1 MNRSTIFST
10 VVVALAALASA
21 GTSWA
26 QDEQSATP
34 DLIPEIKGLNVENA
48 PLTGAVHMDRGEF
61 AHGSI
66 LLTAQDL
73 SMQHN
78 ATLHALS
85 HGKVGE
91 ASEWHNPASGNS
103 GVITPTHDYMVGH
116 TPCRN
121 LTVNVKAH
129 DLNLTTPFVGCK
141 QNGGIWTIRP

>member
-1 MNRSTIFST
+1 MNRSMIIPM
-10 VVVALAALASA
+10 VVVTVAALASA
-21 GTSWA
+21 GSAWA
-26 QDEQSATP
+26 QDEQSTTTG
-34 DLIPEIKGLNVENA
+34 LIPEIKGLNVEDA

-66 LLTAQDL
+66 LLTSQDVK
-73 SMQHN
+73 MQHN

-85 HGKVGE
+85 YGKAGE
-91 ASEWHNPASGNS
+91 ATEWHNPASGNA

-129 DLNLTTPFVGCK
+129 GLDLTTPFVGCK
-141 QNGGIWTIRP
+141 QSGGIWTVRP